1 MLTRALFVCGL
12 QNITSPGPQF
22 EMDAP
27 KNFASILPV
36 NAEIALFSLRD
47 RAGYMKHAKLTRR

>member
-36 NAEIALFSLRD
+36 NAEIALFSF
-47 RAGYMKHAKLTRR
+47 AGSSRLYETR